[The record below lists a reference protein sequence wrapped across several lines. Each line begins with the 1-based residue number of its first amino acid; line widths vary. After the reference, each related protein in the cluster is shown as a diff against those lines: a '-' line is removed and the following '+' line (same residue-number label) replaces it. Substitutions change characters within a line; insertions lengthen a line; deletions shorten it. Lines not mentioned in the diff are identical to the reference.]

1 VVFDIFT
8 NKKPLEFKMLQIL
21 IVAFSLYTLIKIYVS
36 VMQIGF
42 ISDKKREDATLLSAT
57 KYVIAGNYA
66 IKKERLSIAES
77 FIEYFLF
84 LFWIFGGFK
93 WLQQSI
99 GIENSITNSVLFIFG
114 FFAINYII
122 SLPLD
127 IYKVFKLDKSFNF
140 STTTPKL
147 YIQDQLKQSLMFV
160 VIGGVIL
167 GLLSYIFI
175 NFTNW
180 WIYSFIAI
188 FIFIILTNMLYPTLI
203 APIFNKFKPLEDKE
217 LQDKIEGILK
227 EVGLNS
233 DGVFTI
239 DASKRDN
246 RLNAYFGGLGKA
258 KRVVLFDTL
267 LQKLSQSEIIAILGH
282 ELGHY
287 SHKDIYKNIATI
299 GVFLF
304 VVFFI
309 MGNLPN
315 SLFLDMGT
323 VATAGIKLAT
333 IILIMPIF
341 SFVYMPLIGLISRH
355 NEYEADKFGAK
366 IGGSQNLIN
375 ALLKLVNENK
385 AFPYSHPI
393 YIFFYYSHPPVIERL
408 KALGYKDENKEDSI
422 LLGFLNDN

>member
-1 VVFDIFT
+1 MLQALIIIFT
-8 NKKPLEFKMLQIL
+8 
-21 IVAFSLYTLIKIYVS
+21 LYTLIKIYVS
-36 VMQIGF
+36 VMQIGY
-42 ISDKKREDATLLSAT
+42 ISDKKKEDAILLTPA
-57 KYVIAGNYA
+57 KYIVAANYA

-93 WLQQSI
+93 LLQQSI
-99 GIENSITNSVLFIFG
+99 GIEDSITNNVLFIFG

-147 YIQDQLKQSLMFV
+147 YIIDQIKQIVMF
-160 VIGGVIL
+160 IIFGGAIFA
-167 GLLSYIFI
+167 LLSYIFT
-175 NFTNW
+175 NSTNW
-180 WIYSFIAI
+180 WLYSFITI
-188 FIFIILTNMLYPTLI
+188 FIVIILINMLYPTLI

-217 LQDKIEGILK
+217 LQSKIEGILK
-227 EVGLNS
+227 EVGLSS

-246 RLNAYFGGLGKA
+246 RLNAYFGGLGKS

-304 VVFFI
+304 IVFFI
-309 MGNLPN
+309 VGNLPET
-315 SLFLDMGT
+315 LFLDMGLT
-323 VATAGIKLAT
+323 PTAGTKIA
-333 IILIMPIF
+333 LIMLILPIF
-341 SFVYMPLIGLISRH
+341 SFIYMPIMGLISRH

-366 IGGSQNLIN
+366 IGGKQNLIT

-393 YIFFYYSHPPVIERL
+393 YIFFYYTHPPVVERL
-408 KALGYKDENKEDSI
+408 KALGYKEEKRDDSV
-422 LLGFLNDN
+422 LLGFLNES

>member
-1 VVFDIFT
+1 MLQALIIIFT
-8 NKKPLEFKMLQIL
+8 
-21 IVAFSLYTLIKIYVS
+21 LYTLIKIYVS

-42 ISDKKREDATLLSAT
+42 ISDKKQEDAILLSPT
-57 KYVIAGNYA
+57 KYMIAANYA
-66 IKKERLSIAES
+66 IKKERLNIAES

-84 LFWIFGGFK
+84 LFWVFGGFK
-93 WLQQSI
+93 WLQSLI
-99 GIENSITNSVLFIFG
+99 GIEDSITNNVLFIFG
-114 FFAINYII
+114 FFAINYIV
-122 SLPLD
+122 SLPFD

-147 YIQDQLKQSLMFV
+147 YFIDQLKQIAMFIV
-160 VIGGVIL
+160 FGGAIFA
-167 GLLSYIFI
+167 LLSYIFT

-180 WIYSFIAI
+180 WIYSFITI
-188 FIFIILTNMLYPTLI
+188 FVVIVLINMLYPTLI

-217 LQDKIEGILK
+217 LQSKIEGILK

-246 RLNAYFGGLGKA
+246 RLNAYFGGLGKS

-267 LQKLSQSEIIAILGH
+267 LEKLSQSEIIAILGH

-304 VVFFI
+304 LVFFI
-309 MGNLPN
+309 VGNLPD
-315 SLFLDMGT
+315 SLFLEMGVT
-323 VATAGIKLAT
+323 PTAGVKIA
-333 IILIMPIF
+333 LIMLILPIF
-341 SFVYMPLIGLISRH
+341 SFVYMPIMGLISRH

-366 IGGSQNLIN
+366 IGGKQNLIN

-385 AFPYSHPI
+385 AFPHSHPL
-393 YIFFYYSHPPVIERL
+393 YIFFYYTHPPVLERL
-408 KALGYKDENKEDSI
+408 KELGYKEEKRDDSV
-422 LLGFLNDN
+422 LLGFLNDR

>member
-1 VVFDIFT
+1 MLQALIIIFT
-8 NKKPLEFKMLQIL
+8 
-21 IVAFSLYTLIKIYVS
+21 LYTLIKIYVS

-42 ISDKKREDATLLSAT
+42 ISDKKQEDAMLLSPT
-57 KYVIAGNYA
+57 KYMIAANYA
-66 IKKERLSIAES
+66 IKKERLNIAES

-93 WLQQSI
+93 WLQSLI
-99 GIENSITNSVLFIFG
+99 GIEDSITNNVLFIFG
-114 FFAINYII
+114 FFAINYIV
-122 SLPLD
+122 SLPFD
-127 IYKVFKLDKSFNF
+127 IYKVFKLDKSFHF

-147 YIQDQLKQSLMFV
+147 YFIDQLKQIAMF
-160 VIGGVIL
+160 IIFGGAIFA
-167 GLLSYIFI
+167 LLSYIFT

-180 WIYSFIAI
+180 WIYSFITI
-188 FIFIILTNMLYPTLI
+188 FVVIVLINMLYPTLI

-217 LQDKIEGILK
+217 LQSKIEGILK

-246 RLNAYFGGLGKA
+246 RLNAYFGGLGKS

-267 LQKLSQSEIIAILGH
+267 LKKLSQSEIIAILGH

-304 VVFFI
+304 LVFFI
-309 MGNLPN
+309 VGNLPN
-315 SLFLDMGT
+315 SLFLEMGVT
-323 VATAGIKLAT
+323 PTAGVKIA
-333 IILIMPIF
+333 LIMLILPIF
-341 SFVYMPLIGLISRH
+341 SFVYMPIMGLISRH

-366 IGGSQNLIN
+366 IGGKQNLIN

-385 AFPYSHPI
+385 AFPHSHPL
-393 YIFFYYSHPPVIERL
+393 YIFFYYTHPPVLERL
-408 KALGYKDENKEDSI
+408 KELGYKEEKRDDSV
-422 LLGFLNDN
+422 LLGFLNDR

>member
-1 VVFDIFT
+1 MLQALIIIFT
-8 NKKPLEFKMLQIL
+8 
-21 IVAFSLYTLIKIYVS
+21 LYTLIKIYVS

-42 ISDKKREDATLLSAT
+42 ISDKKQEDAMLLSPT
-57 KYVIAGNYA
+57 KYMIAANYA
-66 IKKERLSIAES
+66 IKKERLNIAES

-93 WLQQSI
+93 WLQSLI
-99 GIENSITNSVLFIFG
+99 GIEDSITNNVLFIFG
-114 FFAINYII
+114 FFAINYIV
-122 SLPLD
+122 SLPFD
-127 IYKVFKLDKSFNF
+127 IYKVFKLDKSFHF

-147 YIQDQLKQSLMFV
+147 YFIDQLKQIAMF
-160 VIGGVIL
+160 IIFGGAIFA
-167 GLLSYIFI
+167 LLSYIFT

-180 WIYSFIAI
+180 WIYSFITI
-188 FIFIILTNMLYPTLI
+188 FVVIVLINMLYPTLI

-217 LQDKIEGILK
+217 LQSKIEGILK

-246 RLNAYFGGLGKA
+246 RLNAYFGGLGKS

-267 LQKLSQSEIIAILGH
+267 LKKLSQSEIIAILGH

-304 VVFFI
+304 LVFFI
-309 MGNLPN
+309 VGNLPN
-315 SLFLDMGT
+315 SLFLEMG
-323 VATAGIKLAT
+323 VAPTAGVKIA
-333 IILIMPIF
+333 LIMLILPIF
-341 SFVYMPLIGLISRH
+341 SFVYMPIIGLISRH

-366 IGGSQNLIN
+366 IGGKQNLIN

-385 AFPYSHPI
+385 AFPHSHPL
-393 YIFFYYSHPPVIERL
+393 YIFFYYTHPPVLERL
-408 KALGYKDENKEDSI
+408 KELGYKEEKRDDSV
-422 LLGFLNDN
+422 LLGFLNDR

>member
-1 VVFDIFT
+1 
-8 NKKPLEFKMLQIL
+8 MLQTLIIIL
-21 IVAFSLYTLIKIYVS
+21 TLYTFIKIYVS

-42 ISDKKREDATLLSAT
+42 ISDKKKEDAILLTPA
-57 KYVIAGNYA
+57 KYMVAANYA
-66 IKKERLSIAES
+66 IKKERLSITES
-77 FIEYFLF
+77 LIEYFLF
-84 LFWIFGGFK
+84 LFWILGGFK
-93 WLQQSI
+93 WLQ
-99 GIENSITNSVLFIFG
+99 SITGAKDLLTNNILFIFG

-147 YIQDQLKQSLMFV
+147 YIIDQLKQIVMF
-160 VIGGVIL
+160 IIFGGAIFA
-167 GLLSYIFI
+167 LLSYIFT

-180 WIYSFIAI
+180 WIYSFITI
-188 FIFIILTNMLYPTLI
+188 FVVIILINMLYPTLI

-217 LQDKIEGILK
+217 LQSKIEGILK
-227 EVGLNS
+227 DVGLNS

-246 RLNAYFGGLGKA
+246 RLNAYFGGLGKS

-299 GVFLF
+299 GGFLF
-304 VVFFI
+304 IVFFI
-309 MGNLPN
+309 VGNLPD
-315 SLFLDMGT
+315 SLFLNMNIFP
-323 VATAGIKLAT
+323 TAGAKLA
-333 IILIMPIF
+333 LIMLILPIF
-341 SFVYMPLIGLISRH
+341 SFVYMPIMGLISRH
-355 NEYEADKFGAK
+355 NEYEADKFGAE
-366 IGGSQNLIN
+366 IGGKQNLIT

-385 AFPYSHPI
+385 SFPHSHPL
-393 YIFFYYSHPPVIERL
+393 YIFFYYTHPPVIKRL
-408 KALGYKDENKEDSI
+408 QALGYKEQKKDDSI
-422 LLGFLNDN
+422 ILGFLNES